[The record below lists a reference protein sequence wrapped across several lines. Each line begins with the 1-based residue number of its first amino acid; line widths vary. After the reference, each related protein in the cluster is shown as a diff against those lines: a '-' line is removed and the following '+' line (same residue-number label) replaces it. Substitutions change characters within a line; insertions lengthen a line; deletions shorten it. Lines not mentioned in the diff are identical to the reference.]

1 MNENNGRIINGNEYK
16 TYIDDV
22 DIYKLKFYPDNPR
35 VYSVLNVDEKTP
47 SQDDIFKKMCQLES
61 VKELKEN
68 IKNNGGLTDPIIIQD
83 GTNIVLEGNSRLAA
97 YRLLYKQKDNTAE
110 EKEKWSKIR
119 CEILPEDIT
128 KTDILV
134 LLGQYHVT
142 GKTNWD
148 PYEQASYLYRWHKNS
163 RMPVKEMA
171 TRLGLKNADAQKMI
185 NVIEFMK
192 EKNDNDIHH
201 YSHYLEYI
209 AHKDLSEYRE
219 NNPEL
224 DSVMVAAISSNSIKK
239 AEDIRKLKTIAT
251 SALKKHNK
259 TAVKQLEAIKNGEK
273 NIYDAYD
280 SLEKTGVLDSAY
292 KKLSG
297 FRQVIA
303 KNEFTNQL
311 KDFSE
316 PGKVEYELRNTI
328 RLLQKIQ
335 KDLGFKGEKG

>member
-1 MNENNGRIINGNEYK
+1 MNEKNGRIINGNEYQ
-16 TYIDDV
+16 TYIEDI

-35 VYSVLNVDEKTP
+35 VYSVLNADEKTP

-61 VKELKEN
+61 VKELKET
-68 IKNNGGLTDPIIIQD
+68 IRNNGGLTDPIIIQA

-97 YRLLYKQKDNTAE
+97 YRLLHKQKDISEE

-119 CEILPEDIT
+119 CEVLPESIT

-171 TRLGLKNADAQKMI
+171 TRLGLKKSDAQKMI
-185 NVIEFMK
+185 DVIAFMK
-192 EKNDNDIHH
+192 TKNDTDIHH

-209 AHKDLSEYRE
+209 SHKELSEYRE

-239 AEDIRKLKTIAT
+239 ADDIRKLKTIAS

-259 TAVKQLEAIKNGEK
+259 TAVKQLEAVKNGEK
-273 NIYDAYD
+273 NIYEAYD

-292 KKLSG
+292 KKLST
-297 FRQVIA
+297 FRQAIA
-303 KNEFTNQL
+303 NNSFASQL
-311 KDFSE
+311 KDSSD
-316 PGKVEYELRNTI
+316 PSKVEYELRNTI
-328 RLLQKIQ
+328 RLLKKIQ
-335 KDLGFKGEKG
+335 KDLGYKSDKE